1 MPVYFN
7 DSQKKATVE
16 AARLAG
22 LQVINVISEPVA
34 AAMAA
39 GYHESI
45 GDRKVLVFDFGGS
58 TFDAS
63 VLDVSDGTI
72 KVKASTM
79 NMNLGGRDLDQVLV
93 DYCLSEFK
101 KTSGIDKLEDK
112 PAIVRLK

>member
-1 MPVYFN
+1 M
-7 DSQKKATVE
+7 E

-22 LQVINVISEPVA
+22 LQVMKVISEPVA

-39 GYHESI
+39 GYDESI
-45 GDRKVLVFDFGGS
+45 DDRKVLVFDFGGS
-58 TFDAS
+58 TFDAT
-63 VLDVSDGTI
+63 VLDVSEGTI
-72 KVKASTM
+72 KEKASTV

-101 KTSGIDKLEDK
+101 KTSGIDTQDDK